1 MNYWS
6 AELQNQSPNHPITNS
21 PDDPTCLLAICSR
34 AMLSPDLLE
43 ILVCPACHANL
54 DYSEPRQT
62 LTCTACRRV
71 YPIRDGLPILL
82 IDQATIEPRG

>member
-1 MNYWS
+1 MRY
-6 AELQNQSPNHPITNS
+6 
-21 PDDPTCLLAICSR
+21 SR
-34 AMLSPDLLE
+34 IPMLSPDLLE

-82 IDQATIEPRG
+82 IDQATIEPA